1 MSDHSYMSN
10 ANFTSRILHV
20 TAVDGEEE
28 AATRDVDVLTPEEKS
43 RRRWLNDSPRQL
55 AARIPNSVFA
65 LGQESHEGA

>member
-10 ANFTSRILHV
+10 ATLSSRILHV

-28 AATRDVDVLTPEEKS
+28 AASRDVDVLTPEEKS
-43 RRRWLNDSPRQL
+43 RRRWLSDSPQQL

-65 LGQESHEGA
+65 LGQANHEGA